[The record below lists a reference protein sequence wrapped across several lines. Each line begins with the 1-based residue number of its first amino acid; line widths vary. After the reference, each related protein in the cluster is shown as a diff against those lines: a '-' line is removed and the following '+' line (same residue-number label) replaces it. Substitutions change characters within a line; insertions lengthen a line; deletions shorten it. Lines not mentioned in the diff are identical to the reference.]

1 MLRPARM
8 RFCDEVLM
16 TTASWYDR
24 MQHLRKSATVRRMM
38 ASGRFR
44 RYANEDAEQKH
55 SDSAWGG
62 AGCQITF
69 HGRKRLTARCV

>member
-1 MLRPARM
+1 
-8 RFCDEVLM
+8 
-16 TTASWYDR
+16 
-24 MQHLRKSATVRRMM
+24 M